1 LAPLCGLGGDALL
14 LRARRRLA
22 HGAAPGFPAHRL
34 GVSDRRVTHRVRV
47 VPLQH
52 GLGALD
58 YADPLG
64 LAPGDIVRVPLGP
77 RELVGAVWEADAA
90 PAPPAPD
97 AKLRAVAARLDAPPL
112 STAMRRLIG
121 WVADYYIA
129 PLGSALRLALPS
141 TSALEP
147 PASVTE
153 WAPTGIVPGRL
164 TPTRAR
170 ALDALAGLQGSV
182 AELAGLADVSDGVI
196 RGLIKDGALAAVSV
210 APSPALGERPD
221 PDHAPPKLEAAQADA
236 AAALAGMVRAG
247 GFQPTLF
254 EGVTGSGKT
263 EVYFEAAA
271 EALRHG
277 GQALVLLPEIALTVP
292 FLDRCAARFG
302 AQPLVWHSGLTS
314 PGRRR
319 AWRAVA
325 AGGPMIVVGARSA
338 LFLPFPA
345 LKAVIVDEAH
355 EAAFKQEDGV
365 RYHGRDAAVMRAS
378 FEAVPVVLATATP
391 TVEMLAQVEA
401 GRYRHLRLPARF
413 GGATLPAI
421 RAVDLKR
428 NPPPRGRW
436 LSPPLVH
443 AVSAALDAGEQALL
457 FLNRRGYAPLT
468 LCRACGG
475 RIGCPN
481 CSAWLV
487 EHRLIHR
494 LQCHHCGHAEPSPPA
509 CPQCGAE
516 GTLAACGPGVE
527 RVADEAQH
535 IWPGARIAVAASDTL
550 CTPQR
555 AAAFVRAV
563 EAHEI
568 DLIVGTQL
576 VAKGHDF
583 PALTCVGVVDADLG
597 LAGGDL
603 RAAERTYAMI
613 AQAAGR
619 AGRRAGA
626 PGRVL
631 LQTYD
636 PAAPVIA
643 ALANSDAAG
652 FRAAELSG
660 RRTGRMPPFGR
671 LIAVIVQDRDAARGE
686 AAANALGAAAPH
698 EEGLEVFGPAIA
710 PFAMLRGWYRWRFL
724 VHARRG
730 HDAQRSVRRWLGTVR
745 LPGATRIAVDVDP
758 YSFL

>member
-1 LAPLCGLGGDALL
+1 
-14 LRARRRLA
+14 
-22 HGAAPGFPAHRL
+22 
-34 GVSDRRVTHRVRV
+34 VTHRVRV

-58 YADPLG
+58 YADPFGLG
-64 LAPGDIVRVPLGP
+64 AGDIVRVPLGP
-77 RELVGAVWEADAA
+77 RELIGAVWEAEGA

-112 STAMRRLIG
+112 SAAMRQLIS

-147 PASVTE
+147 PATVTE
-153 WAPTGIVPGRL
+153 WALTGIVPDRL
-164 TPTRAR
+164 TPARAR
-170 ALDALAGLQGSV
+170 ALDALAGQQGSV
-182 AELAGLADVSDGVI
+182 AELAGLAEVSDGVI
-196 RGLIKDGALAAVSV
+196 RGLIREGALAAVTV
-210 APSPALGERPD
+210 APSPALSERPD
-221 PDHAPPKLEAAQADA
+221 PDHAPPTLEAAQADA

-247 GFQPTLF
+247 GFRPTLL

-271 EALRHG
+271 EALRQG
-277 GQALVLLPEIALTVP
+277 GQALVLLPEIALTAP
-292 FLDRCAARFG
+292 FLARCAARFG
-302 AQPLVWHSGLTS
+302 AAPLVWHSGLKS
-314 PGRRR
+314 SDRRR
-319 AWRAVA
+319 AWRAAA

-345 LKAVIVDEAH
+345 LKLIVVDEAH

-365 RYHGRDAAVMRAS
+365 RYHGRDAAIMRAS
-378 FEAVPVVLATATP
+378 FEGVPIVLATATP

-401 GRYRHLRLPARF
+401 GRYAHLQLPARF
-413 GGATLPAI
+413 GGASLPAI

-436 LSPPLVH
+436 LSPPLVQ
-443 AVSAALDAGEQALL
+443 AVSATLEAGEQALL

-481 CSAWLV
+481 CSTWLV
-487 EHRLIHR
+487 EHRLVHR

-509 CPQCGAE
+509 CPHCGTA
-516 GTLAACGPGVE
+516 GTLAPCGPGVE
-527 RVADEAQH
+527 RVAEEAART
-535 IWPGARIAVAASDTL
+535 WPNARIAVAASDTL
-550 CTPQR
+550 GTPQR

-563 EAHEI
+563 EEHEI

-603 RAAERTYAMI
+603 RAAERTFAMI

-636 PAAPVIA
+636 PSAPVIR
-643 ALANSDAAG
+643 ALANADATG
-652 FRAAELSG
+652 FRAAELTG
-660 RRTGRMPPFGR
+660 RRLGRMPPFGR
-671 LIAVIVQDRDAARGE
+671 LIAVIVQDREEARGE
-686 AAANALGAAAPH
+686 AAANALGAAAPQ
-698 EEGLEVFGPAIA
+698 EDGLEVFGPAVA
-710 PFAMLRGWYRWRFL
+710 PLSMLRGWYRWRFL

-730 HDAQRSVRRWLGTVR
+730 HDAQGAVRRWLGGVR
-745 LPGATRIAVDVDP
+745 LSTATRIGVDVDP
-758 YSFL
+758 YNFL